1 MLYTIL
7 QERFVM
13 ANLIKNANLEIEKAK
28 AISDKRLEG
37 LRRYKQANSL
47 FQEKYQKLESAIGQF
62 TQGGHQVSTHVSGI
76 LGEFKTIFTSDIS
89 TFINEDEPMRVFGDI
104 HGAGE
109 DFTRLQ
115 GLYREST
122 YNVELLK
129 EKLIASEK
137 ARVTTGT
144 IGTANIDHSRTLDA
158 LKREITSQ
166 QEEIR
171 KLRSQSPSGSGSNQE
186 YETKIRTLQSRI
198 QDLESQIRTQK
209 LDFDNQLRNYTSK
222 IENLERQLKL
232 TNTPKS
238 EVYNSTNVLSSGY
251 TPVGSGN
258 QNFGAPSV
266 TTPQKGGSSYGTG
279 YTPTYTSGNTMSV
292 STPGTTQPKPS
303 TGGVVSGES
312 SYSYSGSSSSVTTP
326 TQRATGNNYSSNYGA
341 TGETTGYG
349 VTTGTTSYG
358 ATGATGTTTGY
369 SSTTYGSTGVTG
381 TYGTSSGLGGSGV
394 RTSGT
399 VGGVTGTSNISS
411 SGNYS
416 STLGFGATSSNLS
429 GSSSNLSGS
438 GTTSYNTGKTTG
450 TGGYTFSK

>member
-47 FQEKYQKLESAIGQF
+47 FQEKYQKLESALGQLG
-62 TQGGHQVSTHVSGI
+62 QGGQQVSVHISGL
-76 LGEFKTIFTSDIS
+76 LGEFKSIFSSDIS
-89 TFINEDEPMRVFGDI
+89 TFINDDEPMRIFGDI
-104 HGAGE
+104 HGSGE

-115 GLYREST
+115 GLYREAT
-122 YNVELLK
+122 YNVELLR
-129 EKLIASEK
+129 EKLVASEK

-144 IGTANIDHSRTLDA
+144 SGVDHTRTIDA
-158 LKREITSQ
+158 LRSEITAQ

-171 KLRSQSPSGSGSNQE
+171 RLRSQSSVSGGSNIQE

-198 QDLESQIRTQK
+198 QDLESQNRTQK
-209 LDFDNQLRNYTSK
+209 LDFDNQIRSYISK
-222 IENLERQLKL
+222 IENLERQIKL

-238 EVYNSTNVLSSGY
+238 EVSNSTNVLSSGY
-251 TPVGSGN
+251 TPVASGT
-258 QNFGAPSV
+258 QNFGTTSV

-279 YTPTYTSGNTMSV
+279 YTPTYTSGNAASV
-292 STPGTTQPKPS
+292 STPGTTQPKPN
-303 TGGVVSGES
+303 TGGVAPGES
-312 SYSYSGSSSSVTTP
+312 NYPYSSSSSSVTTP
-326 TQRATGNNYSSNYGA
+326 NQRATGTTYSSNYGA
-341 TGETTGYG
+341 T
-349 VTTGTTSYG
+349 TSSNTYG

-369 SSTTYGSTGVTG
+369 SSTTYGATGATGTG

-394 RTSGT
+394 RTSGA
-399 VGGVTGTSNISS
+399 VSGVAGTSSVSS

-416 STLGFGATSSNLS
+416 STLGFGAT
-429 GSSSNLSGS
+429 GNLSGS

-450 TGGYTFSK
+450 TGGYNFSK